1 MPDPAI
7 TGSVRNP
14 RCNRRVYV
22 DLAGR
27 QHHAD
32 LSAARHELETL
43 KVQHEE
49 QLRKERNSLQQ
60 PARDST
66 ADRTQPISPARTTQT
81 YQTDG
86 MSVMSRMPREMPY
99 LVELVLPP
107 GLSWRSVG
115 KPLFN
120 KWTQASG
127 GDSAQVKYVWKVAGK
142 KKVQTFNYFIF
153 LFVVERFRHEYLSI
167 SFNLVV
173 FVES

>member
-1 MPDPAI
+1 MLHALEHLPHVTQQLTAAEQRATDLETMVQESQRLSQQYHADLEAVKQEL
-7 TGSVRNP
+7 GASRSQHEQA
-14 RCNRRVYV
+14 

-107 GLSWRSVG
+107 GLSWRSVEE
-115 KPLFN
+115 KFE
-120 KWTQASG
+120 
-127 GDSAQVKYVWKVAGK
+127 KYFG
-142 KKVQTFNYFIF
+142 
-153 LFVVERFRHEYLSI
+153 YLH
-167 SFNLVV
+167 
-173 FVES
+173 